1 MGAPVGVLGTAPV
14 AAAVALLATV
24 DPEDGLRPDLEPT
37 DVTPGV
43 VGFAV
48 TALVV
53 AGLIGLLLSMV
64 VKLRRVNLGTE
75 RPAPPWA
82 SGTDTAGSGGVG
94 GDDVAGA
101 GGAGA
106 GGTGADPGAPGVP
119 DAPDHPDRL
128 ADDGPGAGGAS
139 DGAGPGGPGR

>member
-1 MGAPVGVLGTAPV
+1 MTVVSALLGTAPV
-14 AAAVALLATV
+14 ASAMALLATV

-48 TALVV
+48 TAVV
-53 AGLIGLLLSMV
+53 VVGLIGLILSMV

-82 SGTDTAGSGGVG
+82 SD
-94 GDDVAGA
+94 
-101 GGAGA
+101 GGA
-106 GGTGADPGAPGVP
+106 P
-119 DAPDHPDRL
+119 
-128 ADDGPGAGGAS
+128 DDGASDGGSGGAS
-139 DGAGPGGPGR
+139 DLGSGGGASGGGASGGRPGPDGHPGPGGRPGPDGRDR

>member
-1 MGAPVGVLGTAPV
+1 MAMSTGVLGTAPV
-14 AAAVALLATV
+14 AAAVTLLATV

-53 AGLIGLLLSMV
+53 VGLIGLLLSMV

-75 RPAPPWA
+75 RPAPPWT
-82 SGTDTAGSGGVG
+82 SGGDAAAPGSGPGPGDGSGGRG
-94 GDDVAGA
+94 TH
-101 GGAGA
+101 A
-106 GGTGADPGAPGVP
+106 GGTARPTGDADGAAGVHR
-119 DAPDHPDRL
+119 DHR
-128 ADDGPGAGGAS
+128 ADDGPDAADVGG
-139 DGAGPGGPGR
+139 GPGGSGR